1 MARKKLTVRREG
13 YHRKGYTRKDGT
25 KVSPAYV
32 PPATFKA
39 EDRGKPGRTPK
50 SKRWYK
56 PTTTMNWSK
65 DMPIADRRINA
76 LKAHGKDVLATARA
90 LQALANVTTDTK
102 TKKEAQKDA
111 DWAFDL
117 YRTLNGRKK

>member
-13 YHRKGYTRKDGT
+13 YHRKGYTREDGT

-32 PPATFKA
+32 PPTTYKV

-50 SKRWYK
+50 SKKWYK

-65 DMPIADRRINA
+65 DMPVAERRRNA
-76 LKAHGKDVLATARA
+76 LRAHGGDALATARA
-90 LQALANVTTDTK
+90 LQALSNVTTDRETK
-102 TKKEAQKDA
+102 REAEKDA
-111 DWAFDL
+111 KYFFAL
-117 YRTLNGRKK
+117 HKKK